1 MLDQVLRE
9 REPLLS
15 GNELVDAHCHLD
27 AFPDPSTTIKDAR
40 FGGIRNMITAGGS
53 KAASLEAIRIASSS
67 EGVFAVIGIDPQN
80 AKNDYGFVEEIGN
93 LIKANGKVVGIGE
106 IGIDNKVGAEK
117 QLQNEVFERQIE
129 IAKALDVPIVVHS
142 RQAID
147 EVVEIIKR
155 HEVKKAMFH
164 FFEGDEEK
172 AKLLADM
179 GYVIS
184 IPPIESQRRR
194 RVINKIDIR
203 NIAVETDS
211 PVVGKSPLD
220 VIRIVEWIAEIKGIP
235 FSEASLRITQN
246 VKRLFS
252 I

>member
-1 MLDQVLRE
+1 MLDQVLKE
-9 REPLLS
+9 RVHPMHL
-15 GNELVDAHCHLD
+15 NELADAHCHLD

-40 FGGIRNMITAGGS
+40 FGGISTMVTAGGS
-53 KAASLEAIRIASSS
+53 RASSLEAIRIADN

-80 AKNDYGFVEEIGN
+80 ADGDFGFVGEIEC
-93 LIKANGKVVGIGE
+93 LVKAHGKVVGIGE
-106 IGIDNKVGAEK
+106 IGIDNKVGTEK
-117 QLQNEVFERQIE
+117 QLQNDVFERQIE

-147 EVVEIIKR
+147 EVIEIIKR

-164 FFEGDEEK
+164 FFEGDEGK

-184 IPPIESQRRR
+184 IPPIESARRK

-220 VIRIVEWIAEIKGIP
+220 VIRIVEWIAGIKGIP
-235 FSEASLRITQN
+235 FGEASLRITQN